1 MYDEIL
7 HASDLLQ
14 EGESAVAV
22 TTDGTHLVIEPDG
35 AGETGNWKADSD
47 RRPRKVII
55 YRAVAPGLDYAAEV
69 YLADFSR
76 WRPSNEDGR
85 FIIDFLNA
93 KRVGV
98 TSEGWKAFASAS
110 QNPVRYLEAPR

>member
-7 HASDLLQ
+7 HASDLLH
-14 EGESAVAV
+14 EGESAVAI
-22 TTDGTHLVIEPDG
+22 TTDGTRLQIEPDG
-35 AGETGNWKADSD
+35 SGESGNWKVDDS

-55 YRAVAPGLDYAAEV
+55 YRTAAPGLDYAAEV
-69 YLADFSR
+69 YVADFSR

-93 KRVGV
+93 ERVGV
-98 TSEGWKAFASAS
+98 TSEGWKSFASAS
-110 QNPVRYLEAPR
+110 QNPVRYIDAPQ